1 MRKFIFVIIAMLFAL
16 PSLKAATINSGG
28 SNNICI
34 GVPRTLTIDTTGG
47 TWSSSSTAT
56 AVIGSATGIVTGVA
70 PGVVTISYVL
80 PGMVI
85 TKVLGVYPQ
94 PLAITGTSSQ
104 CAGVNVGLTNS
115 TAGTGTWSSSDIT
128 VATIGSSNGVVTG
141 VATGTSV
148 ITYRMNVSGC
158 FTTRVQTVNL
168 SPTPIVGTTPMC
180 LGTTQTMTSTPG
192 GGTWTSSNAGVASVG
207 SLSGVVNGLA
217 GGTTNINYRV
227 GTCTRTLSLF
237 VSNPPAAITGTTN
250 ICVGASSTLSSATA
264 GGVWTSGNTS
274 VATIGSSTGIVN
286 GVTSGT
292 ATISY
297 QVGTG
302 CPRTTVV
309 TVNAAPGSITGTA
322 EVCVGQTTT
331 LTNATSGG
339 TWTSGTTAIATIGA
353 STGILT
359 GVAAGT
365 ANITYTAPGG
375 CRVTTIATVNGAPS
389 AITGTTNT
397 CIGSS
402 STLSHA
408 TSGGTWSSSNTA
420 VGTVNTGTGEV
431 TGVSAG
437 TTTIT
442 YHISAGC
449 FKTTTFVVNPLPAA
463 IGGSFTVC
471 EGATTTLSN
480 ATTGGTWSSSNTAVA
495 TVVSTTGV
503 VSGTG
508 SGSADISYTI
518 TASGCSVSQTVTVN
532 ASPAVISGPTSLCS
546 GSTTTL
552 STTPTGGAW
561 TSSNTSVATVN
572 GSTGE
577 VTAIAGGSVNITY
590 TAPGGCYRIHTMTII
605 SLPGTI
611 TGSLLLCMGNTS
623 TLSSSTTGGTWS
635 SSNTGVATIGSAS
648 GVVTA
653 VGTGVSTISYTTGS
667 GCSST
672 AIVTV
677 NAGVDT
683 IAGTNTICVGQTATF
698 TNATSGGTWSSSTPS
713 VAAIGMSTGIVT
725 AATAGTTT
733 ITYSVS
739 GGCFTTRVITI
750 SATPAAITGPTG
762 VCVGTTVTLGH
773 PVSGGTWSSSNT
785 ATATID
791 GSTGVVTGVAA
802 GSATISYSLGAGCVR
817 TTNMIV
823 YNNPATISGTTTV
836 CEGSSALLSN
846 TTSGGT
852 WSSGDITV
860 ATINSTSGMMTG
872 VSAGTATITYR
883 VTTSGCQSTTV
894 ITVNAAPSAISG
906 STSLCAG
913 TAETFTST
921 PTGGVWTSSNAG
933 VATVGSL
940 SGTVTAVAGGSTN
953 ITYTLSNGC
962 RKTKALTVVNLPAAI
977 TGTLTM
983 CVGNS
988 TTLSSTTTGGTWSL
1002 SDPSIATIGTTGV
1015 VTGVSSGT
1023 SLISYTAGTG
1033 CARTAVV
1040 TVNAALGTNSG
1051 SPIVCVGQTTTLSNA
1066 TTGGTWISGSTG
1078 IATIGISSGIVTGV
1092 NPGTANITYSI
1103 GSGCTAITQVTVNTT
1118 PAAISGPSVVCVG
1131 STVSLSHT
1139 VSGGSWSSANPSV
1152 ASIDAS
1158 GVVTGLT
1165 IGSTTITYSLSA
1177 GCFKTA
1183 TIAVQPLPATISG
1196 ATSLCEGSTAT
1207 LSNTTTGGTWS
1218 SSAPSVATVGS
1229 TSGNVSAIA
1238 AGSATITYQISA
1250 TGCFRTH
1257 SITVYPTPSS
1267 ISGSSTLCSG
1277 NTATYTSSPTGGLW
1291 TSSNPSSASIGSASG
1306 VVTAVSAGAT
1316 LLSYTLGTGCRT
1328 TMAVSV
1334 NNTPSPITGNLN
1346 LCIGTTSSLSC
1357 PTGGGSWTSSTPS
1370 VASITSTGLVTGASV
1385 GTTTISYTVGTGCVR
1400 TAVVTVSTTPTAGTI
1415 SGPSTVYAGTTTTYT
1430 STVSGGTWSTSS
1442 ISIATVGSSSGAV
1455 TGIAAGSVLLT
1466 YTITTPC
1473 GTFFTTT
1480 GITVLASL
1488 PGITGTLTVCIGSTT
1503 TLSNSTSGG
1512 SWTSSAPA
1520 IASIGSATGI
1530 VTGNSAGT
1538 ATISYIIG
1546 STATTAVV
1554 TVLATPTLGSITG
1567 ASTVCENS
1575 TITLSN
1581 TTTGGSWTST
1591 APAMATIDGSG
1602 VVSALNSG
1610 VLTISYTVSNSCGTS
1625 SATKTVTVNPQPR
1638 PGIQVGP
1645 AAVPAGGTITLQDVH
1660 LAISSPSVIA
1670 SKLKFTSAN
1679 YSNAGA
1685 DNWGASPASFTA
1697 QEVKLAPSGDPVA
1710 CGTIGSGY
1718 FAGKIA
1724 IINRGT
1730 CEFGYKALQ
1739 AQSAGAIAVVIVNN
1753 SSDDPINMGPG
1764 SSGASVT
1771 IPVYMITKAEGDKIA
1786 LRIAM
1791 GDTVRMTLTYGGGG
1805 GYWNSASTAIATV
1818 GSSTGVVTGVDT
1830 GLVAINYTVSN
1841 SCGTRSSITTVNVF
1855 TPTTF
1860 SGPGVVCIGDT
1871 AAYSG
1876 SPAGGTWTSSNPS
1889 VADFTGSGTLAGIS
1903 AGTAMITYIAGSG
1916 MAMVVVSVNGAPTV
1930 SAISG
1935 PSVVCEENSITL
1947 TNATSGGSWS
1957 ASIPELA
1964 SIDSTGVLYALNEGV
1979 IPVSYTV
1986 SGSCGTN
1993 TVTKNV
1999 TINPMPRAG
2008 IQTGMA
2014 TVGVGGTV
2022 ALQDAHLAIS
2032 APSSIAKQLK
2042 FSSANYNDGGTA
2054 AWGGI
2059 PVAFSGNIV
2068 KLSASSNPLG
2078 CSAHTAGYF
2087 TGYIALIDR
2096 GTCEFGL
2103 KAFEAQTAGA
2113 SACII
2118 INNSPADPID
2128 MGPGTYGSSVSIPV
2142 YMITKAEGDKIK
2154 ARIAAGD
2161 TVRMTLTYGGGGG
2174 TWSSLAPS
2182 IATVGST
2189 GIATGV
2195 DTGWAIIHY
2204 SVSNSCGTKASATNL
2219 RVNYSAGISGPSGI
2233 CTGTS
2238 VTLTG
2243 SPTGGSWS
2251 ASDTSVVVVTSSGV
2265 VYGITSGTSIITY
2278 TTGSGMATATV
2289 TVVPAPTA
2297 GTIAGASSV
2306 AVGSTITLSNAIS
2319 GGTWSSSNPSVATV
2333 GSTGVVTGIAT
2344 GSVLISYTKSN
2355 ACSTAVATKA
2365 ITVTGG
2371 TGAACPG
2378 TWGTVGAAG
2387 ISVGVATYQSIAI
2400 DASGVPYIAYK
2411 DASVSNKAVVKKFN
2425 GTSWVNPDA
2434 VGAVSS
2440 GNGNFTNIVIHPSGT
2455 PYVVYQEGASSAKAA
2470 VKKLSGSSWV
2480 SVGAAT
2486 ISTSTAL
2493 YECIAMSADGT
2504 PYIVYRDNS
2513 WYGNPT
2519 VKKYDSSAGWVSVGG
2534 SVSGTT
2540 NNANHTSIAVTAG
2553 GTIYVAYLEAVS
2565 AIFGVKTFNTTSGSW
2580 EFVGGGPITDGGQG
2594 SVAVDNVGVPY
2605 ICYKDVSVGGRI
2617 TVKKFI
2623 SGSWTTVGAPGISIG
2638 GAWGRNPIVF
2648 NSANEPYI
2656 CYGDDSVSTGLMVK
2670 KFNGTTWVT
2679 LGSGVSIPGGGSH
2692 SAIAIDGSDNV
2703 YVAYS
2708 DATTGGK
2715 ISVKKFG
2722 SPAVSGSTTVSAGGT
2737 LTLTPT
2743 ISGGTWSSSNA
2754 SVATVGSST
2763 GIVTGIAPGTATIS
2777 YTLDSCSSTTVV
2789 TITAPKPGLSGD
2801 GSASNISIYPNPTN
2815 GQLFINSMV
2824 SGDISIL
2831 TIDGRIIAKETI
2843 ASGTN
2848 NIILPVQLARGMY
2861 VVRVKG
2867 DDGSTHVARIVLE

>member
-1 MRKFIFVIIAMLFAL
+1 MRKLIFVIIAMVCII
-16 PSLKAATINSGG
+16 PTLKAVTIITGG
-28 SNNICI
+28 SNICI
-34 GVPRTLTIDTTGG
+34 GVPRNLTIDTTGG
-47 TWSSSSTAT
+47 TWSSSNTARAT
-56 AVIGSATGIVTGVA
+56 IGSTTGTVTGVSA
-70 PGVVTISYVL
+70 GTVTISYIL
-80 PGMVI
+80 PGA
-85 TKVLGVYPQ
+85 TFTTVLSVYPQ

-104 CAGVNVGLTNS
+104 CAGASVALTNTTTGS
-115 TAGTGTWSSSDIT
+115 GTWSSSNAT
-128 VATIGSSNGVVTG
+128 VATIGSGTGVVTG

-148 ITYRMNVSGC
+148 ITYRMNISGC

-192 GGTWTSSNAGVASVG
+192 GGTWTSSNTGVASIG
-207 SLSGVVNGLA
+207 SLTGIVNGIA
-217 GGTTNINYRV
+217 GGSTNISYRV

-237 VSNPPAAITGTTN
+237 VSNPPAVITGTTN
-250 ICVGASSTLSSATA
+250 ICVGATSTLSSTTT

-274 VATIGSSTGIVN
+274 VATIGSATGIVS
-286 GVTSGT
+286 GVSTGT
-292 ATISY
+292 AIISY
-297 QVGTG
+297 QVGSG

-309 TVNAAPGSITGTA
+309 TVNAAPGAIGGPA
-322 EVCVGQTTT
+322 EVCIGQTTT
-331 LTNATSGG
+331 LTNSTSGG
-339 TWTSGTTAIATIGA
+339 TWTSGATAIATIGA

-359 GVAAGT
+359 GVSVGT

-375 CRVTTIATVNGAPS
+375 CKVTTIATVNGAPS

-420 VGTVNTGTGEV
+420 VATVISGTGEV

-437 TTTIT
+437 TTTVT
-442 YHISAGC
+442 YHISPGC

-463 IGGSFTVC
+463 ISGSFSVC
-471 EGATTTLSN
+471 EGATTTLAN

-503 VSGTG
+503 VTGVG
-508 SGSADISYTI
+508 SGSANISYTI
-518 TASGCSVSQTVTVN
+518 TASGCSVIQAVTVN
-532 ASPAVISGPTSLCS
+532 ASPAVITGPTSLCT

-552 STTPTGGAW
+552 STTPTSGTW
-561 TSSNTSVATVN
+561 TSSNTSVASVDA
-572 GSTGE
+572 STGE

-590 TAPGGCYRIHTMTII
+590 TAPGGCYRIHTMTIV
-605 SLPGTI
+605 SLPGSI

-635 SSNTGVATIGSAS
+635 SSNTSVATIGSTS
-648 GVVTA
+648 GFVTA
-653 VGTGVSTISYTTGS
+653 AGTGVSTISYTTGS

-672 AIVTV
+672 AVVTV

-683 IAGTNTICVGQTATF
+683 IAGSSTICVGQTATF
-698 TNATSGGTWSSSTPS
+698 TNSTSGGTWSSSAPS
-713 VAAIGMSTGIVT
+713 VASIGMSTGIAS
-725 AATAGTTT
+725 AASAGTAT
-733 ITYSVS
+733 ITYAVS
-739 GGCFTTRVITI
+739 GGCYTTRVVTI
-750 SATPAAITGPTG
+750 SATPAAITGTG
-762 VCVGTTVTLGH
+762 TVCVGSTATLGH

-785 ATATID
+785 SIATI
-791 GSTGVVTGVAA
+791 GSSTGVVTGVAS
-802 GSATISYSLGAGCVR
+802 GSVTISYSLGAGCVR
-817 TTNMIV
+817 TSTFIV
-823 YNNPATISGTTTV
+823 YNNPAAIAGTTTV
-836 CEGSSALLSN
+836 CEGSSVLLSN

-852 WSSGDITV
+852 WSSSDITV

-883 VTTSGCQSTTV
+883 VTTTGCQSTTIISV
-894 ITVNAAPSAISG
+894 NSAPAAITG

-913 TAETFTST
+913 STETFTST
-921 PTGGVWTSSNAG
+921 PAGGVWTSSNAG

-953 ITYTLSNGC
+953 ITYTLTNGC
-962 RKTKALTVVNLPAAI
+962 SKTRSLTVVNLPATI
-977 TGTLTM
+977 TGALTM

-988 TTLSSTTTGGTWSL
+988 TTLSSTTTGGTWS
-1002 SDPSIATIGTTGV
+1002 STSTTVATIGSTGI
-1015 VTGVSSGT
+1015 VTGISTGT

-1040 TVNAALGTNSG
+1040 TVNAALATNTG
-1051 SPIVCVGQTTTLSNA
+1051 SPIVCVGQTTTLSNT
-1066 TTGGTWISGSTG
+1066 TTGGTWSSSSTG
-1078 IATIGISSGIVTGV
+1078 IATVGMTTGVVTGV

-1103 GSGCTAITQVTVNTT
+1103 GSGCTAITQVTVNAT
-1118 PAAISGPSVVCVG
+1118 PASISGPSVVCIG
-1131 STVSLSHT
+1131 STATFSHPI
-1139 VSGGSWSSANPSV
+1139 SGGSWSTANPSV

-1158 GVVTGLT
+1158 GVVTGVT
-1165 IGSTTITYSLSA
+1165 TGSTTITYSLSA
-1177 GCFKTA
+1177 GCYKTA

-1196 ATSLCEGSTAT
+1196 ATSICEGATTT
-1207 LSNTTTGGTWS
+1207 LSSTTTGGTWS
-1218 SSAPSVATVGS
+1218 SGTPTVATIGS
-1229 TSGNVSAIA
+1229 SSGTVTGIS
-1238 AGSATITYQISA
+1238 AGSATITYQVTS

-1257 SITVYPTPSS
+1257 NITVYPTPSS
-1267 ISGSSTLCSG
+1267 ITGSSTLCSG
-1277 NTATYTSSPTGGLW
+1277 NTDTYTSSPSGGVW

-1306 VVTAVSAGAT
+1306 VVTAVSAGSA
-1316 LLSYTLGTGCRT
+1316 LLSYTLGTGCRV
-1328 TMAVSV
+1328 TMSVSV

-1346 LCIGTTSSLSC
+1346 LCIGTTSSLAC
-1357 PTGGGSWTSSTPS
+1357 PTSGGSWTSSTPS
-1370 VASITSTGLVTGASV
+1370 VASITSTGLTTGASL
-1385 GTTTISYTVGTGCVR
+1385 GTTTISYTVGSGCVR

-1415 SGPSTVYAGTTTTYT
+1415 SGVSSLYAGTTSTYT

-1442 ISIATVGSSSGAV
+1442 SSIATVGSSSGVV
-1455 TGIAAGSVLLT
+1455 TGVAAGSVILT

-1473 GTFFTTT
+1473 GTFYTTT

-1488 PGITGTLTVCIGSTT
+1488 PGITGTFTVCVGSTT

-1520 IASIGSATGI
+1520 IASVGSTTGI
-1530 VTGNSAGT
+1530 VTGHSAGT

-1546 STATTAVV
+1546 STSTSVVV
-1554 TVLATPTLGSITG
+1554 TVLGTPSVGSITG
-1567 ASTVCENS
+1567 ASSVCENA

-1581 TTTGGSWTST
+1581 ATTGGSWTST

-1625 SATKTVTVNPQPR
+1625 TATKTLTVNPQPR

-1645 AAVPAGGTITLQDVH
+1645 ASVPAGGTITLQDAH
-1660 LAISSPSVIA
+1660 LAISSPSIIA
-1670 SKLKFTSAN
+1670 SQLKFTSAH
-1679 YSNAGA
+1679 YSNGGSG
-1685 DNWGASPASFTA
+1685 NWGGVPATFTA
-1697 QEVKLAPSGDPVA
+1697 QEVKLAPSTDPVA
-1710 CGTIGSGY
+1710 CGTVGSGY

-1753 SSDDPINMGPG
+1753 TSDDPINMGPG
-1764 SSGASVT
+1764 ASGASVT

-1818 GSSTGVVTGVDT
+1818 GSGTGVVTGVDT
-1830 GLVAINYTVSN
+1830 GFANINYTVSN
-1841 SCGTRSSITTVNVF
+1841 SCGTRSSVTTVNVF
-1855 TPTTF
+1855 TPTTLT
-1860 SGPGVVCIGDT
+1860 GPGVVCIGDT
-1871 AAYSG
+1871 AMFTG
-1876 SPAGGTWTSSNPS
+1876 TPAGGTWSSSNPS
-1889 VADFTGSGTLAGIS
+1889 VGAIVGSGGLAGIS
-1903 AGTAMITYIAGSG
+1903 AGTTMVTYIAGTG
-1916 MAMVVVSVNGAPTV
+1916 MSMAIVTVNGAPTV

-1935 PSVVCEENSITL
+1935 SSVVCEENSITL

-1964 SIDSTGVLYALNEGV
+1964 TVDSTGLLYALNEGV
-1979 IPVSYTV
+1979 MPVSYTV
-1986 SGSCGTN
+1986 SGSCGTT
-1993 TVTKNV
+1993 TVTKTV
-1999 TINPMPRAG
+1999 TINPMPRPG

-2032 APSSIAKQLK
+2032 APSSLAKQLK
-2042 FSSANYNDGGTA
+2042 FSSANYNDGGSG

-2068 KLSASSNPLG
+2068 KLASSSNPLG
-2078 CSAHTAGYF
+2078 CSAHSAGYF

-2103 KAFEAQTAGA
+2103 KALEAQTAGA
-2113 SACII
+2113 SACVI
-2118 INNSPADPID
+2118 INNTSADPID

-2161 TVRMTLTYGGGGG
+2161 TVRLTLTYGGGGG
-2174 TWSSLAPS
+2174 TWSSLSPS
-2182 IATVGST
+2182 VATVGST

-2195 DTGWAIIHY
+2195 DTGWAVIHY
-2204 SVSNSCGTKASATNL
+2204 SLSNSCGTKASATNL
-2219 RVNYSAGISGPSGI
+2219 RVNYSAGISGPLGI

-2251 ASDTSVVVVTSSGV
+2251 VSDTGIAVVTSSGV
-2265 VYGITSGTSIITY
+2265 VYGTASGTSIITY
-2278 TTGSGMATATV
+2278 ATGSGMATVTV

-2306 AVGSTITLSNAIS
+2306 ALGSTITLSNAIS

-2333 GSTGVVTGIAT
+2333 GTTGVVTGVTT
-2344 GSVLISYTKSN
+2344 GSVVISYTKSN
-2355 ACSTAVATKA
+2355 VCSTAVATKA
-2365 ITVTGG
+2365 VTVTGG

-2378 TWGTVGAAG
+2378 TWGTVGSAG

-2440 GNGNFTNIVIHPSGT
+2440 GTGNFTNIIIHPSGT

-2486 ISTSTAL
+2486 ISASTAL

-2519 VKKYDSSAGWVSVGG
+2519 VKKYDSSTGWVSVGG

-2553 GTIYVAYLEAVS
+2553 GTIYVGYLEAVS
-2565 AIFGVKTFNTTSGSW
+2565 GIFGVKTFNTTTGGW

-2594 SVAVDNVGVPY
+2594 SVAVDNAGVPY
-2605 ICYKDVSVGGRI
+2605 ICYRDASLGGRI
-2617 TVKKFI
+2617 TVKKFV

-2638 GAWGRNPIVF
+2638 GAWGRNPIAF

-2656 CYGDDSVSTGLMVK
+2656 CYGDDSVSAGLMVK
-2670 KFNGTTWVT
+2670 KFNGSTWVT

-2692 SAIAIDGSDNV
+2692 SAIAIDGSGNV
-2703 YVAYS
+2703 YVAYT
-2708 DATTGGK
+2708 DATTGSK

-2722 SPAVSGSTTVSAGGT
+2722 SPTVSGSTTVSAGGT

-2743 ISGGTWSSSNA
+2743 ISGGTWSSSNV

-2763 GIVTGIAPGTATIS
+2763 GVVTGIAAGTATIS

-2789 TITAPKPGLSGD
+2789 TITAPKPGLSD
-2801 GSASNISIYPNPTN
+2801 NENTANISIYPNPTS
-2815 GQLFINSMV
+2815 GQLSIDASV
-2824 SGDISIL
+2824 SGELSIL
-2831 TIDGRIIAKETI
+2831 TIDGRIV
-2843 ASGTN
+2843 ASGSLTKGTN
-2848 NIILPVQLARGMY
+2848 HITLPAQLARGMY
-2861 VVRVKG
+2861 VVRFKG
-2867 DDGSTHVARIVLE
+2867 DDGSAHVARIVLE

>member
-1 MRKFIFVIIAMLFAL
+1 M
-16 PSLKAATINSGG
+16 
-28 SNNICI
+28 
-34 GVPRTLTIDTTGG
+34 
-47 TWSSSSTAT
+47 
-56 AVIGSATGIVTGVA
+56 
-70 PGVVTISYVL
+70 
-80 PGMVI
+80 
-85 TKVLGVYPQ
+85 
-94 PLAITGTSSQ
+94 
-104 CAGVNVGLTNS
+104 
-115 TAGTGTWSSSDIT
+115 
-128 VATIGSSNGVVTG
+128 
-141 VATGTSV
+141 
-148 ITYRMNVSGC
+148 
-158 FTTRVQTVNL
+158 
-168 SPTPIVGTTPMC
+168 
-180 LGTTQTMTSTPG
+180 
-192 GGTWTSSNAGVASVG
+192 
-207 SLSGVVNGLA
+207 
-217 GGTTNINYRV
+217 
-227 GTCTRTLSLF
+227 
-237 VSNPPAAITGTTN
+237 
-250 ICVGASSTLSSATA
+250 
-264 GGVWTSGNTS
+264 
-274 VATIGSSTGIVN
+274 
-286 GVTSGT
+286 
-292 ATISY
+292 
-297 QVGTG
+297 
-302 CPRTTVV
+302 
-309 TVNAAPGSITGTA
+309 
-322 EVCVGQTTT
+322 
-331 LTNATSGG
+331 
-339 TWTSGTTAIATIGA
+339 
-353 STGILT
+353 
-359 GVAAGT
+359 
-365 ANITYTAPGG
+365 
-375 CRVTTIATVNGAPS
+375 
-389 AITGTTNT
+389 
-397 CIGSS
+397 
-402 STLSHA
+402 
-408 TSGGTWSSSNTA
+408 
-420 VGTVNTGTGEV
+420 
-431 TGVSAG
+431 
-437 TTTIT
+437 
-442 YHISAGC
+442 
-449 FKTTTFVVNPLPAA
+449 
-463 IGGSFTVC
+463 
-471 EGATTTLSN
+471 
-480 ATTGGTWSSSNTAVA
+480 
-495 TVVSTTGV
+495 
-503 VSGTG
+503 
-508 SGSADISYTI
+508 
-518 TASGCSVSQTVTVN
+518 
-532 ASPAVISGPTSLCS
+532 
-546 GSTTTL
+546 
-552 STTPTGGAW
+552 
-561 TSSNTSVATVN
+561 
-572 GSTGE
+572 
-577 VTAIAGGSVNITY
+577 
-590 TAPGGCYRIHTMTII
+590 
-605 SLPGTI
+605 
-611 TGSLLLCMGNTS
+611 
-623 TLSSSTTGGTWS
+623 
-635 SSNTGVATIGSAS
+635 
-648 GVVTA
+648 
-653 VGTGVSTISYTTGS
+653 
-667 GCSST
+667 
-672 AIVTV
+672 
-677 NAGVDT
+677 
-683 IAGTNTICVGQTATF
+683 
-698 TNATSGGTWSSSTPS
+698 
-713 VAAIGMSTGIVT
+713 
-725 AATAGTTT
+725 
-733 ITYSVS
+733 
-739 GGCFTTRVITI
+739 
-750 SATPAAITGPTG
+750 
-762 VCVGTTVTLGH
+762 
-773 PVSGGTWSSSNT
+773 
-785 ATATID
+785 
-791 GSTGVVTGVAA
+791 
-802 GSATISYSLGAGCVR
+802 
-817 TTNMIV
+817 
-823 YNNPATISGTTTV
+823 
-836 CEGSSALLSN
+836 
-846 TTSGGT
+846 
-852 WSSGDITV
+852 
-860 ATINSTSGMMTG
+860 
-872 VSAGTATITYR
+872 
-883 VTTSGCQSTTV
+883 
-894 ITVNAAPSAISG
+894 
-906 STSLCAG
+906 
-913 TAETFTST
+913 
-921 PTGGVWTSSNAG
+921 
-933 VATVGSL
+933 
-940 SGTVTAVAGGSTN
+940 
-953 ITYTLSNGC
+953 
-962 RKTKALTVVNLPAAI
+962 
-977 TGTLTM
+977 
-983 CVGNS
+983 
-988 TTLSSTTTGGTWSL
+988 
-1002 SDPSIATIGTTGV
+1002 
-1015 VTGVSSGT
+1015 
-1023 SLISYTAGTG
+1023 
-1033 CARTAVV
+1033 
-1040 TVNAALGTNSG
+1040 
-1051 SPIVCVGQTTTLSNA
+1051 
-1066 TTGGTWISGSTG
+1066 
-1078 IATIGISSGIVTGV
+1078 
-1092 NPGTANITYSI
+1092 
-1103 GSGCTAITQVTVNTT
+1103 
-1118 PAAISGPSVVCVG
+1118 
-1131 STVSLSHT
+1131 
-1139 VSGGSWSSANPSV
+1139 
-1152 ASIDAS
+1152 
-1158 GVVTGLT
+1158 
-1165 IGSTTITYSLSA
+1165 
-1177 GCFKTA
+1177 
-1183 TIAVQPLPATISG
+1183 
-1196 ATSLCEGSTAT
+1196 
-1207 LSNTTTGGTWS
+1207 
-1218 SSAPSVATVGS
+1218 
-1229 TSGNVSAIA
+1229 
-1238 AGSATITYQISA
+1238 
-1250 TGCFRTH
+1250 
-1257 SITVYPTPSS
+1257 
-1267 ISGSSTLCSG
+1267 
-1277 NTATYTSSPTGGLW
+1277 
-1291 TSSNPSSASIGSASG
+1291 
-1306 VVTAVSAGAT
+1306 
-1316 LLSYTLGTGCRT
+1316 
-1328 TMAVSV
+1328 
-1334 NNTPSPITGNLN
+1334 
-1346 LCIGTTSSLSC
+1346 
-1357 PTGGGSWTSSTPS
+1357 
-1370 VASITSTGLVTGASV
+1370 
-1385 GTTTISYTVGTGCVR
+1385 
-1400 TAVVTVSTTPTAGTI
+1400 
-1415 SGPSTVYAGTTTTYT
+1415 
-1430 STVSGGTWSTSS
+1430 
-1442 ISIATVGSSSGAV
+1442 
-1455 TGIAAGSVLLT
+1455 
-1466 YTITTPC
+1466 
-1473 GTFFTTT
+1473 
-1480 GITVLASL
+1480 
-1488 PGITGTLTVCIGSTT
+1488 
-1503 TLSNSTSGG
+1503 
-1512 SWTSSAPA
+1512 
-1520 IASIGSATGI
+1520 
-1530 VTGNSAGT
+1530 
-1538 ATISYIIG
+1538 IG

-1567 ASTVCENS
+1567 ASTVCENA

-1581 TTTGGSWTST
+1581 ATTGGSWTST
-1591 APAMATIDGSG
+1591 APAMATVDGSG

-1610 VLTISYTVSNSCGTS
+1610 VLSISYTVSNSCGTS
-1625 SATKTVTVNPQPR
+1625 SSTKTVTVNPQPR
-1638 PGIQVGP
+1638 PGIHVGP

-1670 SKLKFTSAN
+1670 SRLKFTSAN
-1679 YSNAGA
+1679 YSNGGSG
-1685 DNWGASPASFTA
+1685 NWGGVPATFTA

-1710 CGTIGSGY
+1710 CGTVGSGY

-1841 SCGTRSSITTVNVF
+1841 SCGTRSSVTTVNVF

-1871 AAYSG
+1871 ATYTG

-1986 SGSCGTN
+1986 SGSCGTT

-1999 TINPMPRAG
+1999 TINPMPRPG

-2014 TVGVGGTV
+2014 TVGVGGSV

-2032 APSSIAKQLK
+2032 SPSSLAKQLK

-2087 TGYIALIDR
+2087 TGHIALIDR

-2103 KAFEAQTAGA
+2103 KAIEAQTAGA

-2154 ARIAAGD
+2154 ARIASGD

-2378 TWGTVGAAG
+2378 SWGAVGAAG

-2513 WYGNPT
+2513 ISGNPT
-2519 VKKYDSSAGWVSVGG
+2519 VKKFDSSAGWVSVGG

-2580 EFVGGGPITDGGQG
+2580 EFVGGSAIASGGIG
-2594 SVAVDNVGVPY
+2594 SVAVDHAGVPY
-2605 ICYKDVSVGGRI
+2605 ICYADGTVSGRI
-2617 TVKKFI
+2617 TVKKFV

-2638 GAWGRNPIVF
+2638 AAWGRNPIAF

-2708 DATTGGK
+2708 DATAGGK

-2743 ISGGTWSSSNA
+2743 ISGGTWSSSNT

-2777 YTLDSCSSTTVV
+2777 YTLDSCSSITVV

-2815 GQLFINSMV
+2815 GQLFIDASV
-2824 SGDISIL
+2824 SGNLSIL
-2831 TIDGRIIAKETI
+2831 TIDGRVMTTETI

-2848 NIILPVQLARGMY
+2848 HITLPAQLARGMY
-2861 VVRVKG
+2861 VVRFKG

>member
-1 MRKFIFVIIAMLFAL
+1 I
-16 PSLKAATINSGG
+16 
-28 SNNICI
+28 
-34 GVPRTLTIDTTGG
+34 TT
-47 TWSSSSTAT
+47 
-56 AVIGSATGIVTGVA
+56 
-70 PGVVTISYVL
+70 
-80 PGMVI
+80 
-85 TKVLGVYPQ
+85 
-94 PLAITGTSSQ
+94 
-104 CAGVNVGLTNS
+104 
-115 TAGTGTWSSSDIT
+115 
-128 VATIGSSNGVVTG
+128 
-141 VATGTSV
+141 
-148 ITYRMNVSGC
+148 
-158 FTTRVQTVNL
+158 
-168 SPTPIVGTTPMC
+168 
-180 LGTTQTMTSTPG
+180 
-192 GGTWTSSNAGVASVG
+192 
-207 SLSGVVNGLA
+207 
-217 GGTTNINYRV
+217 
-227 GTCTRTLSLF
+227 
-237 VSNPPAAITGTTN
+237 
-250 ICVGASSTLSSATA
+250 
-264 GGVWTSGNTS
+264 
-274 VATIGSSTGIVN
+274 
-286 GVTSGT
+286 GT

-309 TVNAAPGSITGTA
+309 TVNAAPDSITGAA

-331 LTNATSGG
+331 LNNATSGG

-353 STGILT
+353 TTGILT

-365 ANITYTAPGG
+365 TNITYTAPGG
-375 CRVTTIATVNGAPS
+375 CKVTTIATVNGAPS
-389 AITGTTNT
+389 AITGITNT

-420 VGTVNTGTGEV
+420 VATVNTGTGEV
-431 TGVSAG
+431 TGVTAG

-442 YHISAGC
+442 YHISTGC
-449 FKTTTFVVNPLPAA
+449 FKTTTFVVNTLPAT

-471 EGATTTLSN
+471 EGATTTLTNS
-480 ATTGGTWSSSNTAVA
+480 TTGGTWSSSNTAVA

-503 VSGTG
+503 VTGTG
-508 SGSADISYTI
+508 SGSANISYTI
-518 TASGCSVSQTVTVN
+518 SATGCTVTQAVTVN
-532 ASPAVISGPTSLCS
+532 PSPAVISGPTSLCS

-561 TSSNTSVATVN
+561 TSSNTSVATVD

-590 TAPGGCYRIHTMTII
+590 TAPGGCYRIHAMTIV

-635 SSNTGVATIGSAS
+635 SSNVAVATVGSAT

-653 VGTGVSTISYTTGS
+653 IGTGVSSISYTTGS

-672 AIVTV
+672 AVVTV

-698 TNATSGGTWSSSTPS
+698 TNATTGGTWSSSAPS
-713 VAAIGMSTGIVT
+713 IATTGMSTGIVT
-725 AATAGTTT
+725 AASAGTAR
-733 ITYSVS
+733 ITYSIS

-750 SATPAAITGPTG
+750 SATPAAITGPAS
-762 VCVGTTVTLGH
+762 VCVGTTATLGH

-785 ATATID
+785 STATIN
-791 GSTGVVTGVAA
+791 GSTGVVTGVAS
-802 GSATISYSLGAGCVR
+802 GTATISYSLGAGCVR
-817 TTNMIV
+817 TTTMIV
-823 YNNPATISGTTTV
+823 YNNPAGISGTTTV
-836 CEGSSALLSN
+836 CEGSSALLTN

-852 WSSGDITV
+852 WSSSDITV

-872 VSAGTATITYR
+872 VSAGAATITYR
-883 VTTSGCQSTTV
+883 VTTSGCQSTTT
-894 ITVNAAPSAISG
+894 INVNAAPSAITG

-913 TAETFTST
+913 SAETFTST

-933 VATVGSL
+933 VATIGSL
-940 SGTVTAVAGGSTN
+940 SGTATAVAGGSAN
-953 ITYTLSNGC
+953 ITYTLTNGC
-962 RKTKALTVVNLPAAI
+962 VKTRSLSVVNLPAPI
-977 TGTLTM
+977 TGSLTM

-988 TTLSSTTTGGTWSL
+988 TTLSSTTTGGTWS
-1002 SDPSIATIGTTGV
+1002 SSTPSVATIGSTGFV
-1015 VTGVSSGT
+1015 AGVSSGT

-1066 TTGGTWISGSTG
+1066 TTGGAWSSGSTG
-1078 IATIGISSGIVTGV
+1078 IATVGMSSGIVTGV

-1118 PAAISGPSVVCVG
+1118 PAAISGPSVVCLG
-1131 STVSLSHT
+1131 STVSLTHT

-1158 GVVTGLT
+1158 GIVTGVT

-1177 GCFKTA
+1177 GCYKTA

-1196 ATSLCEGSTAT
+1196 ATSLCEGSSTT

-1218 SSAPSVATVGS
+1218 SGTPSVATIGS
-1229 TSGNVSAIA
+1229 TSGSVSAIA
-1238 AGSATITYQISA
+1238 AGSATITYQISS

-1277 NTATYTSSPTGGLW
+1277 NTATYTSSPSGGAW

-1306 VVTAVSAGAT
+1306 VVTAVSAGAA

-1346 LCIGTTSSLSC
+1346 MCIGTTSSLAC
-1357 PTGGGSWTSSTPS
+1357 PTTGGTWSSSTPA
-1370 VASITSTGLVTGASV
+1370 VASITSTGLATGASV

-1400 TAVVTVSTTPTAGTI
+1400 TAVVTVSTTPAAGTI
-1415 SGPSTVYAGTTTTYT
+1415 SGPSSVYAGTTTTYS

-1442 ISIATVGSSSGAV
+1442 TSIATVGSSSGAV
-1455 TGIAAGSVLLT
+1455 TGVAAGSVILT

-1480 GITVLASL
+1480 AITVLASL
-1488 PGITGTLTVCIGSTT
+1488 PGITGTLTVCVGSTT

-1520 IASIGSATGI
+1520 IASVGSATGI

-1567 ASTVCENS
+1567 ASTVCENA

-1581 TTTGGSWTST
+1581 ATTGGSWTST

-1625 SATKTVTVNPQPR
+1625 SATKTLTVNPQPR

-1670 SKLKFTSAN
+1670 SQLKFTSAN
-1679 YSNAGA
+1679 YSNGGSG
-1685 DNWGASPASFTA
+1685 NWGGVPTTFTA
-1697 QEVKLAPSGDPVA
+1697 QEVKLAPSGDAVA
-1710 CGTIGSGY
+1710 CGTIGTGY

-1739 AQSAGAIAVVIVNN
+1739 AQTAGAIAVVIVNN

-1764 SSGASVT
+1764 TYGASVT

-1786 LRIAM
+1786 MRIAM

-1818 GSSTGVVTGVDT
+1818 GSSTGAVTGVDT
-1830 GLVAINYTVSN
+1830 GHVAINYTVSN
-1841 SCGTRSSITTVNVF
+1841 SCGTRSSVTTVNVF

-1871 AAYSG
+1871 VAYSG
-1876 SPAGGTWTSSNPS
+1876 SPTGGTWTSSNPS
-1889 VADFTGSGTLAGIS
+1889 VAAFTGSGTLAGIS
-1903 AGTAMITYIAGSG
+1903 AGTTMITYIAGSG
-1916 MAMVVVSVNGAPTV
+1916 MAMVIVTVNGAPTV

-1986 SGSCGTN
+1986 SGSCGTT

-2032 APSSIAKQLK
+2032 APSSLAKQLK

-2059 PVAFSGNIV
+2059 PAAFSGNIV
-2068 KLSASSNPLG
+2068 KLSSSSNPFG
-2078 CSAHTAGYF
+2078 CSAHSTGYF
-2087 TGYIALIDR
+2087 TGYVALIDR

-2103 KAFEAQTAGA
+2103 KALEAQTAGA

-2118 INNSPADPID
+2118 INNSSADPID

-2195 DTGWAIIHY
+2195 DTGWATIHY

-2219 RVNYSAGISGPSGI
+2219 RVNYSAGISGPLGI
-2233 CTGTS
+2233 CTGSS

-2251 ASDTSVVVVTSSGV
+2251 VSDTTIAIVTGSGV
-2265 VYGITSGTSIITY
+2265 VYGLASGTSIVTY
-2278 TTGSGMATATV
+2278 TSGSGMATATV
-2289 TVVPAPTA
+2289 TVTPAPTA
-2297 GTIAGASSV
+2297 GSIAGASSV

-2319 GGTWSSSNPSVATV
+2319 GGTWSSSAPSVATV
-2333 GSTGVVTGIAT
+2333 GSTGVVTGVTT

-2378 TWGTVGAAG
+2378 TWGTVGTAG
-2387 ISVGVATYQSIAI
+2387 LSVGVATYQSIAI

-2434 VGAVSS
+2434 VGAVSAGS
-2440 GNGNFTNIVIHPSGT
+2440 GNFTNIVIHPSGT

-2470 VKKLSGSSWV
+2470 VKKLSGSSWI

-2486 ISTSTAL
+2486 ISASTAL

-2519 VKKYDSSAGWVSVGG
+2519 VKKYDSSAGWVGVGG

-2540 NNANHTSIAVTAG
+2540 NAANHTSIAVTAG

-2565 AIFGVKTFNTTSGSW
+2565 GIFGVKTFNATTGGW

-2594 SVAVDNVGVPY
+2594 SVAVDNAGVPY

-2617 TVKKFI
+2617 TVKKFV

-2638 GAWGRNPIVF
+2638 GAWGRNPIAF

-2670 KFNGTTWVT
+2670 KFNGSTWVT

-2708 DATTGGK
+2708 DATAGGK

-2722 SPAVSGSTTVSAGGT
+2722 SPTVSGSTTVSAGGT

-2743 ISGGTWSSSNA
+2743 VSGGTWTSSNT

-2763 GIVTGIAPGTATIS
+2763 GVVTGIAAGTAVIS

-2789 TITAPKPGLSGD
+2789 TITAPKPGLYDNGNT
-2801 GSASNISIYPNPTN
+2801 SNVSIYPNPTN
-2815 GQLFINSMV
+2815 GQLFIDASV
-2824 SGDISIL
+2824 SGNLSIL
-2831 TIDGRIIAKETI
+2831 TIDGRVITTETI

-2848 NIILPVQLARGMY
+2848 QISLPAQLARGMY
-2861 VVRVKG
+2861 VLRFKG